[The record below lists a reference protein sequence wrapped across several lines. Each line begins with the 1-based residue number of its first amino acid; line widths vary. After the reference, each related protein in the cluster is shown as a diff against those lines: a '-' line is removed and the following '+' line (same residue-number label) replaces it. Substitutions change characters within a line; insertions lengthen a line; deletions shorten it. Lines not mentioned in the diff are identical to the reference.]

1 PLNCSPVDAS
11 LSAGVDTPVDR
22 EVRKTIAEGTAIR
35 HPLRLK
41 QMIAALK
48 ESGGGTVAIPEDGI
62 VAALKRLA
70 LTGLFVEPTS
80 ASAAAALDVLKA
92 RGAIRPTERT
102 VVIISGT
109 GIKAA
114 GLITELL
121 GS

>member
-1 PLNCSPVDAS
+1 
-11 LSAGVDTPVDR
+11 
-22 EVRKTIAEGTAIR
+22 
-35 HPLRLK
+35 
-41 QMIAALK
+41 
-48 ESGGGTVAIPEDGI
+48 GGTVAIPEDGI